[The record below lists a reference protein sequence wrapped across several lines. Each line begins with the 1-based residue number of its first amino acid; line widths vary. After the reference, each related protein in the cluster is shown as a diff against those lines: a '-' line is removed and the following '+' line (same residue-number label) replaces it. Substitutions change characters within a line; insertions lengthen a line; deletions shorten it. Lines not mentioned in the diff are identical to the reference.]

1 MAKRLEVP
9 ESLNHLEENREGAKD
24 RRSTGLVSRE
34 EGSDGDLAAKRDLA
48 RRRAQER
55 VRARTFAKRQA
66 MAERISAA
74 AEELLAGVEEASS
87 SAEQLDRAMQ
97 QIAAGAHQAEGA
109 AAEAHGRTVMVEKS
123 AGAFVDLGH
132 EAHHKM
138 TAIRGITGD
147 ATKNIGE
154 ANAAIQEATAR
165 NKASAETVRRLHDQS
180 RQVEDIVKTVVMI
193 ADQTNLL
200 ALNAAIEA
208 ARAGEHGSGFAVVA
222 DEVRNLAEVSEKSA
236 REIRDVVGGINI
248 LVSTVVED
256 IEGVVGASDAQVAL
270 GNEAEET
277 LAFLDGE
284 ALGAL
289 KGVEASLTIIAGI
302 AEKAR
307 AFLEDARV
315 VTESSQISTTLAG
328 ECAKAVREQSRALQ
342 EIASATQELVDL
354 ADELKNSTQTD
365 KSSER
370 VAAAAEQL
378 SSNLQESSASARQV
392 AGSMDRLA
400 TSATAVAQAAESA
413 TRLSV
418 DIATTT
424 ATMQGTVAR
433 RIALIHTCHD
443 RAQELRGKIDDII
456 KGVQKV
462 FRMLQGTAV
471 NLSDLENM
479 GRRIDK
485 TVATIDK
492 VTIQTNMLAVNGF
505 IEAARAGD
513 FGRGFSVVAGDI
525 RNLAGESGENADRIK
540 DLVFAMQRQIG
551 AVLSDVSDASRQSG
565 AENAKGASS
574 LRLIEDLVRLLQET
588 SKLYDRIADVVNSIE
603 ECTRQAHASVENIS
617 AASQQGAAAVE
628 EAAKAAAEQARGME
642 ELSRAV
648 EEIAIIADEL
658 QSEAGV

>member
-1 MAKRLEVP
+1 MAKKLEVP
-9 ESLNHLEENREGAKD
+9 ESLKHLEENREGAE
-24 RRSTGLVSRE
+24 SWTGTGLVSRE
-34 EGSDGDLAAKRDLA
+34 DESEGDLAAKRDLA

-55 VRARTFAKRQA
+55 VRVRTFAKRQA

-74 AEELLAGVEEASS
+74 AEQLLSGVEEASS
-87 SAEQLDRAMQ
+87 SAEQMDKAMQ
-97 QIAAGAHQAEGA
+97 QIAAGARQAENA
-109 AAEAHGRTVMVEKS
+109 AAGAHERAQMVEEN
-123 AGAFVDLGH
+123 AETFVTVGNESH
-132 EAHHKM
+132 QKM
-138 TAIRGITGD
+138 TTMRKITNA

-154 ANAAIQEATAR
+154 AITAIREATER

-180 RQVEDIVKTVVMI
+180 RQVEEIVKTVVMI

-236 REIRDVVGGINI
+236 REIRDVVGGING
-248 LVSTVVED
+248 LVSTVVKD
-256 IEGVVGASDAQVAL
+256 IEGIVEASDVQVAL
-270 GNEAEET
+270 GDEAGGVLT
-277 LAFLDGE
+277 YLDGDTQ
-284 ALGAL
+284 GAL
-289 KGVEASLTIIAGI
+289 KGVENSLGIIAGI

-307 AFLEDARV
+307 SFLGEANV
-315 VTESSQISTTLAG
+315 VTESAQVSTTLAG

-354 ADELKNSTQTD
+354 ADELKTSTQTD

-400 TSATAVAQAAESA
+400 ASASSLAHAAETA
-413 TRLSV
+413 TRLSM
-418 DIATTT
+418 DITAATTT
-424 ATMQGTVAR
+424 MQDAVAR
-433 RIALIHTCHD
+433 RIAMIQSG
-443 RAQELRGKIDDII
+443 REKAQTLQKKTQEILE
-456 KGVQKV
+456 GVQAV
-462 FRMLQGTAV
+462 SRMLQGTTD
-471 NLSDLENM
+471 NLANLENM

-513 FGRGFSVVAGDI
+513 FGRGFSVVANDI

-551 AVLSDVSDASRQSG
+551 AVLSDVTDALRQSG
-565 AENAKGASS
+565 TENAKGTSS
-574 LRLIEDLVRLLQET
+574 LRLVGELLQLIQEI
-588 SKLYDRIADVVNSIE
+588 SKLYERIADVINKME
-603 ECTRQAHASVENIS
+603 EFIRKAHADVEEIS
-617 AASQQGAAAVE
+617 AASQQNAAAVE

-642 ELSRAV
+642 ELSKAV
-648 EEIAIIADEL
+648 EEIATIADEL